1 MSQDIQERDGDKI
14 VEMVRSLI
22 RESRTQEKPEPEYEE
37 VEPIIDEDKQ
47 PEQEDSDSGPPPD
60 HEDDDNPE
68 GDDDE
73 FVYYDDEEGVH
84 HDEL

>member
-14 VEMVRSLI
+14 VEMVRSLV
-22 RESRTQEKPEPEYEE
+22 RDSRSHEKPEDEE

-47 PEQEDSDSGPPPD
+47 PEQEDPDSGLPLD
-60 HEDDDNPE
+60 HEDDHNPE
-68 GDDDE
+68 GDDDEE